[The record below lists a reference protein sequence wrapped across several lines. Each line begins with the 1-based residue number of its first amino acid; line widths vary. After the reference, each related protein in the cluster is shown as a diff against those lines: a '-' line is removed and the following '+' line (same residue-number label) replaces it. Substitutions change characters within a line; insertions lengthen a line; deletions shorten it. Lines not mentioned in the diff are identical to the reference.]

1 MSARRPGKHALAAA
15 LLMAACGPGDADR
28 APAGTPRG
36 GGTAVV
42 LVGQDLQPLNPLTA
56 DMRPNLQI
64 HQHALYTP
72 VLRHGPGLRPAPGL
86 AERWDTVRVA
96 PDTLQLTFHLRRD
109 VRWHDGAP
117 TTADDVVFT
126 YHRIRDPRTAFPHL
140 TAFDGYAPRAER
152 PDSFTARFRVRASP
166 DFLVPWMGL
175 PAVPRHLLATVP
187 PEAMR
192 THGFGHGPVGNGPF
206 RFVRRDAGREWVF
219 EANADHPAALGGR
232 PRLDRLVFRIVPDGT
247 ARLTEVLT
255 GRAHLSTLPY
265 ASVDRV
271 RAGARV
277 MSYSD
282 GTWNYISWNLRDPL
296 FRDARVRRALT
307 MALDREAMVRAVTQ
321 GYGQPGRS
329 TVTPVHWSYDP
340 HDPRLSLPH
349 DPAGARR
356 LLAQAGW
363 RDRDGDGIV
372 EDAAG
377 RPFRFV
383 LHVPTGTDEYRDAA
397 VMAQSD
403 LRRVGVNAS
412 LQLVEMNSL
421 VALLEGRLVRRGR
434 RVREF
439 QAALFGWVD
448 GPLKKDDSP
457 YLHSRAA
464 DGPYGQA
471 GYSNPR
477 ADRLMDT
484 LRLIMEREEARPV
497 WREHQRLFLED
508 SPFSVLFYPELL
520 LVVSDRLQGVEVDA
534 RGSLASVSRWRL
546 APAR

>member
-1 MSARRPGKHALAAA
+1 
-15 LLMAACGPGDADR
+15 
-28 APAGTPRG
+28 
-36 GGTAVV
+36 VV
-42 LVGQDLQPLNPLTA
+42 LLGQDLQPLNPLVA

-96 PDTLQLTFHLRRD
+96 PDTLQLTFHLRHD
-109 VRWHDGAP
+109 VRWHDGTA

-126 YHRIRDPRTAFPHL
+126 YQRLLDPRTASPL
-140 TAFDGYAPRAER
+140 AAQFDGYAPGAER

-166 DFLVPWMGL
+166 NFLVPWIGL
-175 PAVPRHLLATVP
+175 PAVPRHLLAEVG

-192 THGFGHGPVGNGPF
+192 THSFGAGPVGNGPF
-206 RFVRRDAGREWVF
+206 RFVRRVPGREWVF

-255 GRAHLSTLPY
+255 GRAHLSSLPY
-265 ASVDRV
+265 AGVKRV
-271 RAGARV
+271 RAGRGARV

-282 GTWNYISWNLRDPL
+282 GTWNYVSWNLRDPL

-307 MALDREAMVRAVTQ
+307 MALDRAAMVQAVTH
-321 GYGQPGRS
+321 GYGQAGRT
-329 TVTPVHWSYDP
+329 TVTPVHWAYEP
-340 HDPRLSLPH
+340 HEPGLSLPH
-349 DPAGARR
+349 DRAGARR
-356 LLAQAGW
+356 LLAEAGW
-363 RDRDGDGIV
+363 RDRDGDGVV

-383 LHVPTGTDEYRDAA
+383 LHLPAGTDEYRDAA

-403 LRRVGVNAS
+403 LRRVGVHAA
-412 LQLVEMNSL
+412 LRQVEMNSL
-421 VALLEGRLVRRGR
+421 VTLLEGRLDHRGR
-434 RVREF
+434 RVRQF

-448 GPLKKDDSP
+448 GPMSKDDSP
-457 YLHSRAA
+457 YLHSRAI

-484 LRLIMEREEARPV
+484 LRLIMGREEARPV

-508 SPFSVLFYPELL
+508 SPFTVLFYPEVL
-520 LVVSDRLQGVEVDA
+520 LVASDRLQGVEVDA
-534 RGSLASVSRWRL
+534 RGSLTSVSRWWL
-546 APAR
+546 ASAR